1 MEGVA
6 RFENKNVPIG
16 TQWLV
21 DKVFDAL
28 MLDDCLDG
36 TKRVQGPS
44 TAAIIRCLVAY
55 GMQSN
60 GLSVLELSEIEN
72 DRGLREFYGLPREAD
87 SNQIYRTIKRL
98 GRKRHEIMRHIL
110 RVLRNRYHIP
120 MDCLFVDWSTSYI
133 DGKATLNIR
142 FGHSKDHRPDRPQ
155 VAYGIAL
162 DKATGIPL
170 GLTVRRGNINDNPH
184 FRTMFGLLRGFL
196 PKGAEFVFDAGA
208 NGKINKTM
216 LNDNGF
222 HFLTRVNIN
231 TSDMKYLELNRPGWL
246 YLLDGTFAFRFQGN
260 LGYDKTLYYSEKRRE
275 ETFQNYR
282 RKAEHDYD
290 EMMEIMKSQTEG
302 KGLRKKYRNSNY
314 YVDTTL
320 QVKPE
325 FEGMAREDAILA
337 AVESRKTGTEGYFIL
352 ISNMKLN
359 EQQTLDLYRERHKS
373 EDGFKDLKSGLRI
386 RPLRSKNWYALTGRI
401 MLAYLGLLVL
411 YFAKFMTPSIRNHT
425 AETLINR
432 LREFSLTVLYEDG
445 SEKGRFYCNSNPI
458 VDAIDE
464 SFQGIPLC
472 KRKDSID
479 K

>member
-1 MEGVA
+1 
-6 RFENKNVPIG
+6 
-16 TQWLV
+16 
-21 DKVFDAL
+21 
-28 MLDDCLDG
+28 
-36 TKRVQGPS
+36 
-44 TAAIIRCLVAY
+44 
-55 GMQSN
+55 
-60 GLSVLELSEIEN
+60 
-72 DRGLREFYGLPREAD
+72 
-87 SNQIYRTIKRL
+87 
-98 GRKRHEIMRHIL
+98 
-110 RVLRNRYHIP
+110 
-120 MDCLFVDWSTSYI
+120 
-133 DGKATLNIR
+133 
-142 FGHSKDHRPDRPQ
+142 
-155 VAYGIAL
+155 
-162 DKATGIPL
+162 
-170 GLTVRRGNINDNPH
+170 
-184 FRTMFGLLRGFL
+184 
-196 PKGAEFVFDAGA
+196 
-208 NGKINKTM
+208 
-216 LNDNGF
+216 
-222 HFLTRVNIN
+222 
-231 TSDMKYLELNRPGWL
+231 
-246 YLLDGTFAFRFQGN
+246 
-260 LGYDKTLYYSEKRRE
+260 
-275 ETFQNYR
+275 
-282 RKAEHDYD
+282 
-290 EMMEIMKSQTEG
+290 MMEIMKSQTEG

-325 FEGMAREDAILA
+325 FEGMTREDAILA

-472 KRKDSID
+472 KRKDFID